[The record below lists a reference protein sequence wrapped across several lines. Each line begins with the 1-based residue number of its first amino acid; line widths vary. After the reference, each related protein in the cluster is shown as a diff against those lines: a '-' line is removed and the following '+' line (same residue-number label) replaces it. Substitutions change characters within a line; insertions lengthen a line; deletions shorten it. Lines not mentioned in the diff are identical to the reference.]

1 MKTINDYRNKK
12 VLVLGAGKSGT
23 HAAELLKELGATVV
37 LSDSK
42 PSSELPEI
50 EELADAGI
58 QTITGK
64 QDPAILDD
72 GFDIMIKIRVFHTT
86 TRWWPQ
92 QLTIICRS
100 SPRLNW
106 RLR

>member
-64 QDPAILDD
+64 QDPA
-72 GFDIMIKIRVFHTT
+72 M
-86 TRWWPQ
+86 
-92 QLTIICRS
+92 
-100 SPRLNW
+100 
-106 RLR
+106 